1 MTANIFKFSDL
12 AGQNF
17 NPTCN
22 FQRHPRIASHQ
33 SSSKVHSK
41 KRSRSRCVTL
51 NQQKLCKAVLILSE
65 YSSYPER
72 KYKLSLSLKVNQ
84 RFYFLNYI
92 LIILVSTPFLNN
104 MLATRLQQFVL
115 EVINFASAAR
125 RHGKN
130 VANANNIWG
139 RSILWYRVAPEIAQG
154 LGCQKTLHDK
164 VS

>member
-1 MTANIFKFSDL
+1 MELLSAIFLDNCACLKAAVLYTSRKAITKVTCEQVQSSPECQHVADVVNFVIHFLGYAMTANIFKFSDL

-72 KYKLSLSLKVNQ
+72 KRGDMVK
-84 RFYFLNYI
+84 
-92 LIILVSTPFLNN
+92 
-104 MLATRLQQFVL
+104 MLLMQTTFGADQYCGT
-115 EVINFASAAR
+115 
-125 RHGKN
+125 G
-130 VANANNIWG
+130 
-139 RSILWYRVAPEIAQG
+139 
-154 LGCQKTLHDK
+154 
-164 VS
+164 